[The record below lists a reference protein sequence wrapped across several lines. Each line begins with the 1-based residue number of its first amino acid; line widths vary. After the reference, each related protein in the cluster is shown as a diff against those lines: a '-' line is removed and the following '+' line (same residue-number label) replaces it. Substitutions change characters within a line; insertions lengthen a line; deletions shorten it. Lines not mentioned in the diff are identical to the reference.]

1 MGPKFKIG
9 DRVKSS
15 HDESGSL
22 LEGTV
27 IAISDNYLV
36 QFDGWEGGHNGDDGD
51 SSTDK
56 WYCDEYELTL
66 VGEPQ
71 VNSTI
76 QESIDSLILL
86 EEVEGAHREES
97 GNWFKSLLD
106 LIQGEEEI
114 IDFFSRYEKAYKDK
128 ASVTTMPTSY
138 RTAKSCI
145 VNAINEHIELG
156 KEGLMS
162 KSAIERATKEARKVE
177 AKKPTPEELLGTIIK
192 ACDTITAC
200 SEHLTILSPQ
210 YKEAFEHVESTFNK
224 L

>member
-1 MGPKFKIG
+1 METEFKVG
-9 DRVKSS
+9 DRV
-15 HDESGSL
+15 ESTNQNGSL

-27 IAISDNYLV
+27 IAISGNYLV

-56 WYCDEYELTL
+56 WYCDDYELTL

-71 VNSTI
+71 VNTTI

-114 IDFFSRYEKAYKDK
+114 IDFFSKYEKAYKDK
-128 ASVTTMPTSY
+128 TSVTTMPTSY

-162 KSAIERATKEARKVE
+162 KSAIEKAVKDKRKTKVD
-177 AKKPTPEELLGTIIK
+177 PTPEELLGTIIK
-192 ACDTITAC
+192 ACDTIKTAYNALD
-200 SEHLTILSPQ
+200 SD
-210 YKEAFEHVESTFNK
+210 YKIKAEEYIQDK